1 MMMAKTP
8 LYPKMM
14 MAKTPLYLK
23 MMSTPLSEQG
33 L

>member
-8 LYPKMM
+8 LYLKMM